1 MPSLWRKMESK
12 GGKIMEK
19 PFWWRDIDDEDD
31 EEEDESCT
39 DCGKEH
45 CICDATYERNNDK

>member
-1 MPSLWRKMESK
+1 
-12 GGKIMEK
+12 MEK